1 MEENEN
7 VYLESLKVRN
17 YELYKYFK
25 RGLELISILKSKM
38 YEAYIVGGAVR
49 DFMLNIDFKD
59 IDIATSATPNEV
71 LDIFKDLDVDDRYA
85 SFGSV
90 VIREAGFHYE
100 ITTFRNEEY
109 VKFKIKDVH
118 YSKKLVEDI
127 IRRDYTINAFAL
139 TPNLTIIDLVDG
151 KTDLQKRIVRIIGS
165 GKRRYREDPSRI
177 IRGLKLVSKY
187 NYKIEPNTLR
197 AMRKSRAFLKEI
209 SDLKLTT
216 EMEQILSDPYGL
228 QALYVIDDNHL
239 FKYLPNY
246 AYWVQ
251 LMIKKYKKL
260 TLNEKFCLL
269 YRITGDMPK
278 NIESRKEKACE
289 IQKLFD
295 VSQNLSVNK
304 VDPMMVFRFGSE
316 ILLAADRIA
325 KAYHSRYRMQ
335 KGKIK
340 KIEKHL
346 KIKSVNELNFSARE
360 LVSMMKDEQKY
371 LTNQIMEELIYK
383 VLNNEI
389 SNTSDALQNAAYHL
403 LNPSQK
409 EEKAEDK
416 TKERKINLF
425 TKDRNEK
432 NDRYFDDRQEEKK
445 LYEKVYDTYDPNI
458 DGFDGWDLI
467 PVDESY
473 YEDVASKMNEN
484 HQASSAD
491 SKENLVSN
499 ARLLALKKEYDE
511 DYYNIYKIYI
521 KGIEGYYQMTEGEQ
535 KMKIAEAKQQA
546 KDFLLRN
553 NPKYVILHER
563 GMIE

>member
-7 VYLESLKVRN
+7 VYLESLKLRN

-25 RGLELISILKSKM
+25 RGLEIISILKSKM

-71 LDIFKDLDVDDRYA
+71 IDIFKDLDLDDRYA

-90 VIREAGFHYE
+90 VIREAGFNYE

-139 TPNLTIIDLVDG
+139 TPNLTIVDLVDG
-151 KTDLQKRIVRIIGS
+151 KSDLQKGIVRIIGS

-209 SDLKLTT
+209 SDLKVTT
-216 EMEQILSDPYGL
+216 EMENILSDTYGL
-228 QALYVIDDNHL
+228 QALYVIDDNNL

-246 AYWVQ
+246 AYWVR

-260 TLNEKFCLL
+260 TINEKYGLL

-278 NIESRKEKACE
+278 NIESRKERACE
-289 IQKLFD
+289 IKKLFD

-304 VDPMMVFRFGSE
+304 VDTMMVFRFGSE
-316 ILLAADRIA
+316 LLLSADRIS
-325 KAYHSRYRMQ
+325 KAYHSHYHMQ

-340 KIEKHL
+340 KIDKHL
-346 KIKSVNELNFSARE
+346 KIRNVNELNFSARE
-360 LVSMMKDEQKY
+360 LVAMMRDDQKY

-383 VLNNEI
+383 VLNHEI
-389 SNTSDALQNAAYHL
+389 SNTNDALQKEASHL
-403 LNPSQK
+403 LNPK
-409 EEKAEDK
+409 YEEGKTEDK
-416 TKERKINLF
+416 IRERKINIF
-425 TKDRNEK
+425 TKDKNEK
-432 NDRYFDDRQEEKK
+432 NDRYFDDRQEERK
-445 LYEKVYDTYDPNI
+445 LYEKVYDEYDPNAS
-458 DGFDGWDLI
+458 GFDGWDLI

-473 YEDVASKMNEN
+473 YEDVASQMNETN
-484 HQASSAD
+484 D
-491 SKENLVSN
+491 SVSTTVN
-499 ARLLALKKEYDE
+499 RSEISNTRLMALKKEYDE

-553 NPKYVILHER
+553 NPKYIILHER